1 MCTRPSLFRRIPQ
14 RRGRDGPP
22 PCIKPSHRFGHQP
35 CLWIQPNLFLFYKS
49 CKYQTVP
56 RYTSTY
62 HTVPPKIHMY
72 KTRPLCSDAMSEFW
86 IEDDPWKTR
95 QSWSLPSCAPCW
107 SRQIRPK
114 NVATIFSWEISH
126 MPILQRS
133 RMSILASIYQGV
145 FKRSSTF
152 IVAVAFGAIGV
163 WKTFLLFMWCQ
174 CILANSQ
181 TNKMTGNMHEYFFCL
196 VWTWIWRLCG
206 LPVGDEKP
214 RKIVEGL
221 FWGWFSDLVV
231 FNFVVGSCLICR
243 ISATNMRTRRRKKS
257 ENKCSAFS

>member
-72 KTRPLCSDAMSEFW
+72 KSRPLCSDAMSEFW

-95 QSWSLPSCAPCW
+95 QSWSRPSCAPCW

-114 NVATIFSWEISH
+114 NVATNIFLGNFSYADIAEKQNVHPRFHLPGGLQEVVHLYSRRCLWGDRGMENIFTIFV
-126 MPILQRS
+126 MPMHI
-133 RMSILASIYQGV
+133 SIL
-145 FKRSSTF
+145 
-152 IVAVAFGAIGV
+152 
-163 WKTFLLFMWCQ
+163 
-174 CILANSQ
+174 
-181 TNKMTGNMHEYFFCL
+181 
-196 VWTWIWRLCG
+196 
-206 LPVGDEKP
+206 PD
-214 RKIVEGL
+214 
-221 FWGWFSDLVV
+221 
-231 FNFVVGSCLICR
+231 
-243 ISATNMRTRRRKKS
+243 
-257 ENKCSAFS
+257 